1 MNIMTC
7 VCSVS
12 LHLPHTS
19 CVYLFQNSDMI
30 LIDIHTSWVGC
41 DDAMPLLYQMMKEY
55 QKLLSEHFGVIN
67 LFNWMLMSGWLC
79 RRMLLQSIT
88 WWQFVAGNATAL
100 LQHCGILCRRMLQ
113 HSLTSWQT
121 VSENATAG
129 TCCGVCFC
137 IFKVCLQKNLSM
149 VCFPVFWQFLKSAI
163 MRV

>member
-88 WWQFVAGNATAL
+88 WWQFVDGECYCTPLAL
-100 LQHCGILCRRMLQ
+100 WY
-113 HSLTSWQT
+113 S
-121 VSENATAG
+121 VSENATALSNIVVDCVG
-129 TCCGVCFC
+129 ECYCRYMLRCVFLYLRILSAKKPLYGVFFLCFGS
-137 IFKVCLQKNLSM
+137 FKLNL
-149 VCFPVFWQFLKSAI
+149 L
-163 MRV
+163 